1 MATSHNKG
9 SEFIKGNPY
18 TCFTHPARH
27 EGLQAVFGAPSQFA
41 AGFGGGA
48 GCSGVVT
55 DPLPWLLGVARTSLM
70 GGTLPGGSWAPVAL

>member
-18 TCFTHPARH
+18 TCFTHPARD

-41 AGFGGGA
+41 AG
-48 GCSGVVT
+48 
-55 DPLPWLLGVARTSLM
+55 LGVARTSLM
-70 GGTLPGGSWAPVAL
+70 GGALPGGSWAPVAL